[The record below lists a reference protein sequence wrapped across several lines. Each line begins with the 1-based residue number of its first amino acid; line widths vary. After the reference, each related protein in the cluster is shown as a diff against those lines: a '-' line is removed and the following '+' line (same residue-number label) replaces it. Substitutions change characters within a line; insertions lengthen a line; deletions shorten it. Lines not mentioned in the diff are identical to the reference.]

1 MKFPNALKGL
11 KKIYTSEILTLLA
24 GVLTGV
30 LTYLGDGIGANTEAS
45 KMAILAAL
53 LIGFGILTIIAYI
66 LNFVG
71 TVQAGKDESSF
82 KSALLWILI
91 GIILAV
97 AATVLGEGHSLYRYL
112 RNGTRLADI
121 LMTIYIIQGVICLA
135 NRVGNEEQAQRGKRV
150 QNMIVIIYALSFV
163 LQIANDF
170 LNVEKIPAA
179 ALAACGFGAMI
190 LLIIAYIT
198 FLKLLSRAK
207 KMLQQ

>member
-24 GVLTGV
+24 GVLSGV
-30 LTYLGDGIGANTEAS
+30 LTYLGEGIGANTEAS

-53 LIGFGILTIIAYI
+53 LIGFSIITIIAYI

-71 TVQAGKDESSF
+71 TAQAGKDESSF

-91 GIILAV
+91 GIVLTV
-97 AATVLGEGHSLYRYL
+97 AATVLGESHSLYRYL
-112 RNGTRLADI
+112 SNGTRLADI
-121 LMTIYIIQGVICLA
+121 LTTVYIIQGVICLA

-179 ALAACGFGAMI
+179 ILAACGFGAMI